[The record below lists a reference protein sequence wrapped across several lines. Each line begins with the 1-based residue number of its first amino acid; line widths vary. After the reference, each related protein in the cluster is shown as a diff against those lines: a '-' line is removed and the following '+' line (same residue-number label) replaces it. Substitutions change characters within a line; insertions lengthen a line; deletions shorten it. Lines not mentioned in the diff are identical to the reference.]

1 MILTRRAAL
10 ATGLGALALR
20 AARAEDGP
28 ARFFRIGTGGVA
40 GTYYQV
46 GGLIANA
53 ISSPPGSRPC
63 DRGGSC
69 GVPGLVAIVQ
79 SSEGS
84 SDNILQVLA
93 GTLESGFAQAD
104 TAAQALAKTGAF
116 ASTSDSE
123 RLRAIAQLYRESL
136 HLVVAAGSG
145 IERVGDLR
153 GRRLAI
159 DRPGSGTAL
168 EARALLAAAGLDDAA
183 LSIVEIGPTDA
194 LPMLAAGE
202 LDGFVMVAGWPAPA
216 VEEAVRDQGAR
227 LVALDPELIERLV
240 RDNAYLG
247 YDLIPFQTYPD
258 VPAIATVS
266 VPALWL
272 TTVEQPEELV
282 FAICAALFHPTSRA
296 LFAAGHPQAR
306 QIGTQRAAEV
316 VPLTLHRGAERWYR
330 ENGVLP

>member
-1 MILTRRAAL
+1 MRATRRAVLGVGLAAL
-10 ATGLGALALR
+10 AVRGAQADE
-20 AARAEDGP
+20 AP
-28 ARFFRIGTGGVA
+28 AKFFRIGTGGVA

-84 SDNILQVLA
+84 SDNIRQVLA
-93 GTLESGFAQAD
+93 GSLESGFAQAD
-104 TAAQALAKTGAF
+104 TAAQALARAGAF
-116 ASTSDSE
+116 AATAGTE

-145 IERVGDLR
+145 IEAVADLR

-183 LSIVEIGPTDA
+183 LTIVEEGPADA

-216 VEEAVRDQGAR
+216 VEEAVVDQGAR
-227 LVALDPELIERLV
+227 LVALDQPVIERLV
-240 RDNAYLG
+240 RENAYLG
-247 YDLIPFQTYPD
+247 HDLIPFQTYPGI
-258 VPAIATVS
+258 PAIATVS

-272 TTVEQPEELV
+272 TVQEQPDELV

-316 VPLTLHRGAERWYR
+316 VPLALHPGAERWYR

>member
-1 MILTRRAAL
+1 MRLTRRAAL
-10 ATGLGALALR
+10 AGGLSALAPYP
-20 AARAEDGP
+20 ARADDGP

-84 SDNILQVLA
+84 SDNIRQVLA

-104 TAAQALAKTGAF
+104 TAAQALARSGGFETTAG
-116 ASTSDSE
+116 TD

-136 HLVVAAGSG
+136 HLVVAAESA
-145 IERVGDLR
+145 IERLADLR
-153 GRRLAI
+153 GKRLAI

-168 EARALLAAAGLDDAA
+168 EARALLAAAGLDAAA
-183 LSIVEIGPTDA
+183 LTIVEQGPTDA
-194 LPMLAAGE
+194 LPMMAAGE

-216 VEEAVRDQGAR
+216 VEEAVLDQGAR
-227 LVALDPELIERLV
+227 LIALDQPVIERLV
-240 RDNAYLG
+240 RENAYLG
-247 YDLIPFQTYPD
+247 YDLIPFQTYPS

-316 VPLTLHRGAERWYR
+316 VPLALHPGALRWYR